1 MPNTLSRLQ
10 LCQNC
15 VGCGAWLH
23 HREVLPLV
31 ELQLWLLAALAR
43 EKAAWRRRVRRR
55 EAPRGA
61 YDEWRR
67 GMESDVRACVER
79 IEEIG
84 CSSIEEEV
92 W

>member
-1 MPNTLSRLQ
+1 MPQHKSK
-10 LCQNC
+10 
-15 VGCGAWLH
+15 A
-23 HREVLPLV
+23 LPKTR
-31 ELQLWLLAALAR
+31 ATPP
-43 EKAAWRRRVRRR
+43 RRR